1 MKRLIARLLLRL
13 EYSIHQ
19 TEAYLAE
26 MRNDYATSQRS
37 RSSAHECAMMLEW
50 LR

>member
-13 EYSIHQ
+13 EYSAHQ

-26 MRNDYATSQRS
+26 MRDDYATSQRS